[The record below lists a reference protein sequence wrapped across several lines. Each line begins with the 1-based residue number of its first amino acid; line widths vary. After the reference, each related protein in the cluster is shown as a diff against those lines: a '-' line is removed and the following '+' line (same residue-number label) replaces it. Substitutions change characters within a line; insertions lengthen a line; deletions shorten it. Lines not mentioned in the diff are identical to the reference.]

1 MQQQTVVGL
10 YPTRGLAEEVRKKL
24 QAEGISENNISVGA
38 DLGAASEGDN
48 TRAPQHQESFL
59 DWLFGSEVSTDER
72 ERYSGHLR
80 SGHLAISVLVRSEAE
95 DAKVL
100 DLMEQFD
107 PLDIEEDE
115 TASPV
120 GAATAQVIPGP
131 TSATTERGVTP
142 GVPGTTGADEVI
154 PVVKEELEVG
164 KRQVE
169 EARRRGVEASRSGNG
184 ALSSS

>member
-24 QAEGISENNISVGA
+24 QAEGIPENNISFGA
-38 DLGAASEGDN
+38 DLGAVSERDN
-48 TRAPQHQESFL
+48 TRAPQHQESFW

-80 SGHLAISVLVRSEAE
+80 SGHVAVSVLVRSEAE
-95 DAKVL
+95 EAKVV
-100 DLMEQFD
+100 DLMEQFG

-131 TSATTERGVTP
+131 TSATTERSVTS
-142 GVPGTTGADEVI
+142 GVPGAT
-154 PVVKEELEVG
+154 
-164 KRQVE
+164 
-169 EARRRGVEASRSGNG
+169 
-184 ALSSS
+184 